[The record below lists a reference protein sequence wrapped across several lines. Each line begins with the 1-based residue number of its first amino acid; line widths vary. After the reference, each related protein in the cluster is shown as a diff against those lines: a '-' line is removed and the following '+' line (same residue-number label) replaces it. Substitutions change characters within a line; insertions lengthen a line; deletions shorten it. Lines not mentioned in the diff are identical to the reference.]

1 MVCLA
6 SHDSQTDCVEVVV
19 TWFVSEHGRC
29 CLAGSDRDTAETG
42 RCPGL
47 QHHGRI
53 HGESRAGDRES
64 DLGGGGGWLRTN
76 DRDINNLY
84 TCL

>member
-6 SHDSQTDCVEVVV
+6 SHDSQTLPLISFFFVANGVDV

-53 HGESRAGDRES
+53 HGESRAGGRES
-64 DLGGGGGWLRTN
+64 DWGGGGGGWGA
-76 DRDINNLY
+76 D
-84 TCL
+84 